1 MGFYGGFMRLL
12 MSADCS
18 IFIPKDNRDSP
29 ANSAYLGFS
38 ITFRV
43 DKKHFKLAGL
53 QKNTGTD
60 FPILKAFFSTPRNDI
75 HFRVI
80 NLRFM
85 VGISS
90 RRCYGRIIRTVTSLN
105 IKDCN
110 Q

>member
-1 MGFYGGFMRLL
+1 MRLL

-60 FPILKAFFSTPRNDI
+60 FPILKGV
-75 HFRVI
+75 FRHAKE
-80 NLRFM
+80 RH
-85 VGISS
+85 
-90 RRCYGRIIRTVTSLN
+90 SL
-105 IKDCN
+105 
-110 Q
+110 

>member
-1 MGFYGGFMRLL
+1 MRLL

-43 DKKHFKLAGL
+43 DKKHFFKLAGL